1 MAYAS
6 ADDLAIFFDARI
18 LQDLVSD
25 TGDPDPVWKTNA
37 KLTTILASASG
48 RIESACTV
56 AQHYLVADLAALTGN
71 SLALLKELTCTIAVA
86 LLIARRGGK
95 YSEEYKEKIAA
106 AEEFLDRLRKGERV
120 FGIEDNQEAGMIA
133 IEGPTI
139 VTYTKLNLIPD
150 RTKHYYPTREQRM
163 PTSAIG

>member
-6 ADDLAIFFDARI
+6 ADDLATFFDSRI

-25 TGDPDPVWKTNA
+25 TGDPDPRWKTNA
-37 KLTTILASASG
+37 KVTTILEAASG
-48 RIESACTV
+48 RIDAACTV
-56 AQHYLVADLAALTGN
+56 AQHYLASDLTALTGN
-71 SLALLKELTCTIAVA
+71 SLALLKELTCTIAAA

-120 FGIEDNQEAGMIA
+120 FGVEANREAGA
-133 IEGPTI
+133 VNIEGPTTA
-139 VTYTKLNLIPD
+139 TYDKLNLIPD
-150 RTKHYYPTREQRM
+150 RTQHYYPSRKSRM